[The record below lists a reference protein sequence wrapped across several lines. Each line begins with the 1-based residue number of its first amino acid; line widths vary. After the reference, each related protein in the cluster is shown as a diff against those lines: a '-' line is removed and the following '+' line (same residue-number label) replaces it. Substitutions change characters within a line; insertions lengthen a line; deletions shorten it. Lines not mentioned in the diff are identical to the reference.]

1 MQVNVIDR
9 SFGNQ
14 VNITET
20 YPNGTVTTTGQ
31 IYGNRF
37 NLTVTSR
44 FNDGEELRESLTGM
58 VREDGSQYSVCRNTI
73 SHYLPYATRMSSNT
87 DYSGNQQYQGNNG
100 YVTMQHYGEDD
111 YNDNQQYQSINGY
124 ATMQLTQHKRSFQR

>member
-20 YPNGTVTTTGQ
+20 YFDGIITTIGQ

-37 NLTVTSR
+37 NLTVTTR
-44 FNDGEELRESLTGM
+44 LNDGEELRESVTGM
-58 VREDGSQYSVCRNTI
+58 VREDGGQYNIQRNTI
-73 SHYLPYATRMSSNT
+73 SHYLPYATRQSNS
-87 DYSGNQQYQGNNG
+87 DGG
-100 YVTMQHYGEDD
+100 HW
-111 YNDNQQYQSINGY
+111 QSTNGY
-124 ATMQLTQHKRSFQR
+124 ASMQFTQHKRSFGDSNDNNNNLGGRYW